1 MNKLLVTILIC
12 LACCFVFNS
21 SKGQD
26 TGQDPIGQVRWVS
39 EFPIAKKDKEKD
51 GFFKRVG
58 KFITGKKEITLS
70 KPVAVFA
77 EKPDVFWVLD
87 QGNGA
92 VLYIEDEEVKV
103 PQFFTKKTNQFPSL
117 VGICPVGENELLFT
131 DSRLNK
137 IFITTNDKNEYRVL
151 NDSLHLQQPTG
162 IAWSPQTK
170 EIWVVETGAHRIAV
184 LNEAGEIL
192 KYIGKRGEGPEEFNF
207 PTHIWMDEDGN
218 VYIVD
223 SMNFRV
229 QIFSSSG
236 DWLSMFGSLGD
247 ATGYF
252 SRPKGAATD
261 SQGNIYV
268 VDGLFHVVQ
277 VFSRSGDFLYYFGG
291 QGRAKGHFWLPSGIY
306 IDNRDYIYV
315 ADSYNSRIQVFQFLN
330 EAIK

>member
-1 MNKLLVTILIC
+1 MNKTFIKILIYF
-12 LACCFVFNS
+12 APCFVFTVGNS
-21 SKGQD
+21 QEIH
-26 TGQDPIGQVRWVS
+26 QDPIGQVRWVS
-39 EFPIAKKDKEKD
+39 EFPIAKKEREKD

-92 VLYIEDEEVKV
+92 VLHIEDEEVNI

-117 VGICPVGENELLFT
+117 VGICKVWENELLFT

-151 NDSLHLQQPTG
+151 NDSLQLQQPTG
-162 IAWSPQTK
+162 IAYSTQTK
-170 EIWVVETGAHRIAV
+170 EIWVVETGAHRIAI
-184 LNEAGEIL
+184 LDEAGEVI

-207 PTHIWMDEDGN
+207 PTHIWIDDKGM

-229 QIFSSSG
+229 QIFSSG
-236 DWLSMFGSLGD
+236 GEWLSMFGSLGD

-252 SRPKGAATD
+252 SRPKGVATD
-261 SQGNIYV
+261 SRGNIYV

-277 VFSRSGDFLYYFGG
+277 VFSRSGDFLYYFGE
-291 QGRAKGHFWLPSGIY
+291 QGREKGHFWLPTGIY
-306 IDNRDYIYV
+306 IDDNDYIYI
-315 ADSYNSRIQVFQFLN
+315 ADSYNSRVQIFQFIN
-330 EAIK
+330 AAIK